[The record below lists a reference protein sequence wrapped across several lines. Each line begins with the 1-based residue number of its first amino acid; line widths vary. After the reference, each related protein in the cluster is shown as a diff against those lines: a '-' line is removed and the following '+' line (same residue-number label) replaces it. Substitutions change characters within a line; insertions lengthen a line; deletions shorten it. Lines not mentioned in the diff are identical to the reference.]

1 MYSLLTATA
10 ERAQGGE
17 QYLTAT
23 IETGSGIGYES
34 SQKHL
39 LCILLPY
46 KLEKHQKLFGKEQEH
61 VFNLK
66 LLWVGESPFPGT
78 SGQMDGIAI
87 TSLLPHRPA
96 GPREGWVR
104 NTRSHRAKCCCSCN
118 PLCSR
123 LSLGSQYTCLS
134 SGMSWHQL
142 SSISEQLCGEFGR
155 LSACAHAL
163 WAFPSSVAFNHVLRI
178 SWMFNAKFVLRS
190 TKSQKLNWAV
200 RGFILLLYLTVTQKM
215 QILQKQSSYSYF
227 IYKAWVYLCLF
238 V

>member
-96 GPREGWVR
+96 GPREG
-104 NTRSHRAKCCCSCN
+104 
-118 PLCSR
+118 
-123 LSLGSQYTCLS
+123 
-134 SGMSWHQL
+134 
-142 SSISEQLCGEFGR
+142 
-155 LSACAHAL
+155 
-163 WAFPSSVAFNHVLRI
+163 
-178 SWMFNAKFVLRS
+178 
-190 TKSQKLNWAV
+190 
-200 RGFILLLYLTVTQKM
+200 
-215 QILQKQSSYSYF
+215 
-227 IYKAWVYLCLF
+227 
-238 V
+238 